1 MKYSEA
7 KKWPDNLTLKMIV
20 FKICYGK
27 QTLALVRKDAKLPPI
42 SATPN
47 FSSHMSVI
55 PPKERDDIETQFD
68 HSQIYL
74 YELNAQK
81 QPTRRPR
88 HCMPYAVITWLKFSD
103 GTEWPQ
109 YFPES
114 DADLTM
120 LVTDSLQLAL
130 QTTEDVYL
138 QTKLKAL
145 LKTNEVGV
153 IAAKLNGDSTHNL
166 TNGDVPHITNGATNG
181 HNETATNGHVNGN
194 GAVEN
199 GSAEEAVGNDEAK
212 VEVNGEMSIAMTNG
226 TVNGDAEGKEESI
239 EAVVVAEPIVNG
251 VETAEPEE
259 TTQTELKEGEAPNV
273 EESTGKALVLIIK
286 IIIFVSFT

>member
-20 FKICYGK
+20 FKICHGK

-55 PPKERDDIETQFD
+55 PPKEKDDIETQFD

-109 YFPES
+109 YFPDT

-120 LVTDSLQLAL
+120 LATDSLQLAL
-130 QTTEDVYL
+130 RTTEDVYL

-145 LKTNEVGV
+145 LKTKEGDV
-153 IAAKLNGDSTHNL
+153 IASKL
-166 TNGDVPHITNGATNG
+166 NGDVPHMTNGATNG
-181 HNETATNGHVNGN
+181 HNGTATNGHVNGN

-199 GSAEEAVGNDEAK
+199 GSAVEAEEAVGNDEAK
-212 VEVNGEMSIAMTNG
+212 VEVNGETAVAVTNG
-226 TVNGDAEGKEESI
+226 TVNGDAEGKEDTI
-239 EAVVVAEPIVNG
+239 EAVVVAESEPIVNG
-251 VETAEPEE
+251 VETAKPEE
-259 TTQTELKEGEAPNV
+259 TTQTEVKEGEAPNV
-273 EESTGKALVLIIK
+273 EESTGKAL
-286 IIIFVSFT
+286 FVD